1 MFLIPDGGVFFFLK
15 KKVARQDINIQGSH
29 GCPNA
34 NNTKG
39 RAAGSLCRHGVDLL
53 EVGLPPRVVCY
64 LMRYCRRLDTFGGT
78 AGTLGASSKRGLC
91 YPKRM

>member
-1 MFLIPDGGVFFFLK
+1 MVAFFLK
-15 KKVARQDINIQGSH
+15 AARQDINIQGSH

-34 NNTKG
+34 NNKKG

-53 EVGLPPRVVCY
+53 EVRSPASRGVLECC
-64 LMRYCRRLDTFGGT
+64 LMRCCCCCLDTFGGT
-78 AGTLGASSKRGLC
+78 AGILGVYSKRGLC